1 MAGTCPVVVAVPVN
15 AKVFPTPAALP
26 PSIISTPVTEPLTA
40 VTLAVAFFPKAGF
53 EESNFTLKNTSVPIP
68 VP

>member
-1 MAGTCPVVVAVPVN
+1 L
-15 AKVFPTPAALP
+15 PTPAALP
-26 PSIISTPVTEPLTA
+26 PSIISTLVTEPLTD
-40 VTLAVAFFPKAGF
+40 VTLAVAFLPKAVL